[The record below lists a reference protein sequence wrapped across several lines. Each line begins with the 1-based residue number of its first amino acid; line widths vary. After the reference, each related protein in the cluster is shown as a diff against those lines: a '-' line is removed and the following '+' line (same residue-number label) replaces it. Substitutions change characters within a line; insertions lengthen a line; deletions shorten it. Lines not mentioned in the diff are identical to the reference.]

1 MWYKLDQRLASGK
14 ACGSRLR
21 RSGAF
26 AARER
31 EQMLRSEVI
40 KVRLTTEEKQVLAD
54 LCGTERTKSDVIRHL
69 FRDCAG
75 LRMPVAPVEAAVLRE
90 AVEELRRIGINLNQ
104 AVRAMN
110 EGRVG
115 YEPQLETVLV
125 QLIDGI
131 SGLRADFDDVLRLG
145 RIRRG
150 GQRNGA

>member
-1 MWYKLDQRLASGK
+1 MVQTRPAP
-14 ACGSRLR
+14 RLR
-21 RSGAF
+21 QGLWFAPPALWAF

-31 EQMLRSEVI
+31 EQMSRSEVI
-40 KVRLTTEEKQVLAD
+40 RVRLTTEEKQVLAD

-69 FRDCAG
+69 FRDRAG
-75 LRMPVAPVEAAVLRE
+75 LPMPVAPIEAVALRA

-115 YEPQLETVLV
+115 YEPQLETALV
-125 QLIDGI
+125 QLIDGV